1 MTRTEFVRRLVLNSI
16 CDDFENIDQVILRDV
31 SATGATCGMTI
42 DRSEVVQA
50 LENLIQD
57 GLTKAY
63 TLPGPTDDPFSGELV
78 GMPKVDEIEEDFKT
92 YFYATAKGLELQCP
106 DDAWWPLDDDG
117 NLKPG
122 WQL

>member
-1 MTRTEFVRRLVLNSI
+1 MTRAEFVRRLVLNSI

-42 DRSEVVQA
+42 DRSEVVQT
-50 LENLIQD
+50 LESLIQD
-57 GLTKAY
+57 GLAKAY

-78 GMPKVDEIEEDFKT
+78 GMPSVDQVEEYFRT
-92 YFYATAKGLELQCP
+92 YFYVTNKGREFYLS
-106 DDAWWPLDDDG
+106 DDTWWPLDDDD